1 MDKELKLS
9 LRRIR
14 KKIDKSSGYG
24 YLYHHFDDVVKQ
36 LKEWQLSSPNDED
49 NDELVATILKYKG
62 ECNYC
67 KYYHSP
73 GWFKYAA
80 RCFYCADY
88 LVQFIGNKQ
97 RHDYLED
104 ELSPVFD
111 MLLDSMSISFMDD
124 YLFDKYCCKEYK
136 GASVRDNYIRAIKV
150 AVCTAH
156 QHHPLKPE
164 VEHMAYCG
172 CKFVYKRVLEYIK
185 KFDDYSYLKEWIP
198 ALSTPRLADIW
209 YRFPDRYIHDQSR
222 HRYMIE
228 SIERYLD
235 DSLELHLKLWEL
247 WYNQNR
253 EEILNVVDSSTFI
266 EVLEVSDDEPFKK
279 VLNELVHFP
288 ANEKVITILEHFT
301 HDDEVWI
308 VNLSKKLLN
317 DYTNG

>member
-1 MDKELKLS
+1 MNETLKLS
-9 LRRIR
+9 LQRIR
-14 KKIDKSSGYG
+14 RKIDKSSGYG
-24 YLYHHFDDVVKQ
+24 YLYHYFDNMVKL
-36 LKEWQLSSPNDED
+36 LKEWQLSNPNDED
-49 NDELVATILKYKG
+49 NDELISTIFKYKS
-62 ECNYC
+62 ECDYC
-67 KYYHSP
+67 KYNSP

-88 LVQFIGNKQ
+88 LVQFIGNKSL
-97 RHDYLED
+97 HDCLEN
-104 ELSPVFD
+104 ELSSTFD
-111 MLLDSMSISFMDD
+111 MLIDSESISFVEDS
-124 YLFDKYCCKEYK
+124 LFDKYCLKEHN
-136 GASVRDNYIRAIKV
+136 GTSVRDNYIRAINK
-150 AVCTAH
+150 AVYTAH
-156 QHHPLKPE
+156 LHHPLKSD

-253 EEILNVVDSSTFI
+253 EEILDVVDSSTFI